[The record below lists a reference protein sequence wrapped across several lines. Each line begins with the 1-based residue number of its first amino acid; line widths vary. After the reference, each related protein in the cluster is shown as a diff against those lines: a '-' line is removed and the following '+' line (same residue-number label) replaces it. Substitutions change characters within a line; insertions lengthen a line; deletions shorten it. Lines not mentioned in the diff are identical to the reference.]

1 MKKILTILTV
11 FVLIT
16 IVVNSQ
22 LLDGRNTIINTGKI
36 IVHGQARLTQD
47 TIGGR
52 VEYVKSVNSQTQTI
66 PQIVYN
72 ELKFGG
78 TSEKMVSDPT
88 KKLVA
93 LTQYIADS
101 NSIVLL
107 NLATNIQSKGLTVQ
121 NGIINP
127 SLLQGRLILNGDAN
141 QSTTGT
147 GTFRELEL
155 DNKQGTNVTNGGG
168 FKVSTVLELRRGEF
182 HNDAANNFS
191 VGDSAT
197 IIRHVGSSLAVEPQF
212 DKHVNVHYVGDGA
225 MNTGG
230 ELPSDSTKLS
240 NLYVEN
246 SGGVTLTKHVT
257 VNDTLLV
264 GSTIRTEFD
273 DTSKYVLTYTSF
285 RDPIFGSVNS
295 EIDGSIRR
303 TLLRYDSSKVI
314 FNNPYSYALFK
325 STSEAPNVKEITF
338 RIKPRTFPPMLNGNT
353 KVQRFI
359 SIRAKDEQYNDI
371 PNGVDFT
378 VGYGFRYDK
387 NDTSFDESN
396 KNDVNRVK
404 LERWIAQGN
413 SWVDLQ
419 GSQPTTVDEVN
430 RWVFAEVKNFQN
442 FGDFSIGMADGLRNM
457 LFASEVL
464 LEGGMRNRQQD
475 MGQELRDSNLIP
487 LMPPNIYPYNLDPK
501 RTLYKLAV
509 IPDSA
514 VDWILI
520 ELKSSIS
527 GGKSTYVTCFVR
539 RDGKLID
546 REGKFPINLYS
557 EGVDSGNYYIAVRHR
572 NHLSIITE
580 EPVAILPS
588 KNVTLMNFT
597 KPENLLGRADAL
609 KALGFRPDGSL
620 LFGMIAGD
628 SNGDGRIDESDNIST
643 WDDRDYEGYS
653 PRDINLNGIILT
665 SDLNIAWNNRGRK
678 TYVP

>member
-1 MKKILTILTV
+1 MSV
-11 FVLIT
+11 FVLIS
-16 IVVNSQ
+16 ICVNAQ
-22 LLDGRNTIINTGKI
+22 LLDGRKPIINSGRI
-36 IVHGQARLTQD
+36 IVKGQANLAQD

-52 VEYVKSVNSQTQTI
+52 VEYIKSNNSQTQAI

-72 ELKFGG
+72 ELKFAGI
-78 TSEKMVSDPT
+78 SEKMVSDPT

-141 QSTTGT
+141 QATTGT

-182 HNDAANNFS
+182 HNDISNNFS

-197 IIRHVGSSLAVEPQF
+197 IIRHVGSSLAIEPQF

-246 SGGVTLTKHVT
+246 SGGVTLTKNVT
-257 VNDTLLV
+257 VNDTLFV
-264 GSTIRTEFD
+264 GSTIRTELD

-325 STSEAPNVKEITF
+325 STAEAPNVKEITF
-338 RIKPRTFPPMLNGNT
+338 RIKPRTFPPMLNGNA

-359 SIRAKDEQYNDI
+359 SIRAKDELYNDL

-387 NDTSFDESN
+387 NDTAFDESN
-396 KNDVNRVK
+396 KNDVTRVK
-404 LERWIAQGN
+404 LERWIPQGN
-413 SWVDLQ
+413 TWVDLQ
-419 GSQPTTVDEVN
+419 GSQPTTVDDVN
-430 RWVFAEVKNFQN
+430 RWVFAEVNNFQN
-442 FGDFSIGMADGLRNM
+442 FGDFAIGMAEGLRNM
-457 LFASEVL
+457 MLAGEVF
-464 LEGGMRNRQQD
+464 LEGGLRSGQQD
-475 MGQELRDSNLIP
+475 MGNELRDSNRIP
-487 LMPPNIYPYNLDPK
+487 LTPPDIYPYNLDPK
-501 RTLYKLAV
+501 RSLYQLAV

-520 ELKSSIS
+520 ELKSSIA
-527 GGKSTYVTCFVR
+527 GGKSSFVTCFVK

-557 EGVDSGNYYIAVRHR
+557 EGIDSGDYYIAIRHR

-588 KNVTLMNFT
+588 KNLTLMNFA

-628 SNGDGRIDESDNIST
+628 SNGDGKIDESDMVST